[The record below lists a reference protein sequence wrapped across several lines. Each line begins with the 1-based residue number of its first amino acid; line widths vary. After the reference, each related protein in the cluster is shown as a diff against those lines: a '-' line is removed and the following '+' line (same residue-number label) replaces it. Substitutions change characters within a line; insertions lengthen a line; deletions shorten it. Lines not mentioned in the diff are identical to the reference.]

1 MIYLFL
7 AVVCSSSIVLILKFS
22 ESRDLNRLAVTT
34 ANYVVA
40 FSVSLFFM
48 ISAGLHNAVPSSLS
62 GFFSDLAQALAS
74 GTPLS
79 HGSSFLWAILIGF
92 FGGILYFG
100 GFIFIQKSIRDNGA
114 GITGAVS
121 KIGIFIPMAFSIVL
135 WKEYPSAVQWIG
147 IILAMGAI
155 VLASYD
161 PSASSELKN
170 LRKSLILVFI
180 VVGFA
185 EFSNKFFQKYAL
197 IEFKSL
203 FLFTVFFTAFIISAF
218 FTHLSHRKIEKKD
231 ILTGLL
237 VGIPNMF
244 TSFFLISALKDI
256 KATIAFPAYSAGTI
270 IVINLG
276 GYLIF
281 KEKISKKDFS
291 AIAIIVVAIILMSVN
306 L

>member
-7 AVVCSSSIVLILKFS
+7 AVICSSSIVLILKFS

-40 FSVSLFFM
+40 FSVSLFFV
-48 ISAGLHNAVPSSLS
+48 INSGLHNADPSSAS
-62 GFFSDLAQALAS
+62 EFFSDSAQALTFGA
-74 GTPLS
+74 PLS

-121 KIGIFIPMAFSIVL
+121 KIGIFIPMALSIVL
-135 WKEYPSAVQWIG
+135 WKEYPSAIQWIG
-147 IILAMGAI
+147 IILAVGAI
-155 VLASYD
+155 ILASYT

-218 FTHLSHRKIEKKD
+218 FTYLDHKKIEKKD
-231 ILTGLL
+231 ILTGIL

-244 TSFFLISALKDI
+244 TSFFLISALKDV
-256 KATIAFPAYSAGTI
+256 KTTIAFPVYSAGTI

-276 GYLIF
+276 SYLIF
-281 KEKISKKDFS
+281 KEMISKKDLF
-291 AIAIIVVAIILMSVN
+291 AIAIIVAAIILMSVQ
-306 L
+306 

>member
-1 MIYLFL
+1 MIYLL
-7 AVVCSSSIVLILKFS
+7 LSVLCSSSIVLILKYS

-40 FSVSLFFM
+40 FSVSLFFVFQ
-48 ISAGLHNAVPSSLS
+48 GKLLNTVPSTFAQ
-62 GFFSDLAQALAS
+62 FFSDFS
-74 GTPLS
+74 NCGTLTE
-79 HGSSFLWAILIGF
+79 SSSLLWAVFTGF

-100 GFIFIQKSIRDNGA
+100 GFIFIQKSIRENGA

-121 KIGIFIPMAFSIVL
+121 KIGIFIPMALSIVL

-147 IILAMGAI
+147 IVLAVGAI

-161 PSASSELKN
+161 PKEANEVKD
-170 LRKSLILVFI
+170 LRKSLILTFF
-180 VVGFA
+180 VVGLA

-203 FLFTVFFTAFIISAF
+203 FLFTVFFTAFIISAV
-218 FTHLSHRKIEKKD
+218 FTFLSKRKIEKKD
-231 ILTGLL
+231 IITGIL

-244 TSFFLISALKDI
+244 TSFFLISALKYI
-256 KATIAFPAYSAGTI
+256 KTTIAFPIYSAGTI

-276 GYLIF
+276 SYLIF
-281 KEKISKKDFS
+281 KEKMSKKDLA
-291 AIAIIVVAIILMSVN
+291 AIGIIVAAIILMSVQ
-306 L
+306 